1 MLSILVPIY
10 RFDAG
15 ALIRELHEQAT
26 SSGIPFEVL
35 CMDDGSGPGFEH
47 NATVCNDLPHAHYL
61 ALPENIGRSAIRN
74 RLAQE
79 AGYDHVLLLDC
90 DAALP
95 DGRFIERYVPFLNK
109 DMVVYGGRS
118 YQASPPDNK
127 QLMLHWLY
135 GSNREAIP
143 AEGRSGYQQFM
154 TNNILVP
161 RQVVLNHP
169 LSETLKGYGHE
180 DTLWGL
186 ELEAAGIPI
195 EHINNPLVHIGLET
209 AASFLQ
215 KTREGVQ
222 NLLRLDAMGV
232 DDRHIQLLATYR
244 KLKRWRLRGLIRQ
257 VMRIKMPWLEK
268 NLLSSNPSLFYF
280 DLYKLGCMLGA
291 VR

>member
-1 MLSILVPIY
+1 
-10 RFDAG
+10 
-15 ALIRELHEQAT
+15 
-26 SSGIPFEVL
+26 
-35 CMDDGSGPGFEH
+35 
-47 NATVCNDLPHAHYL
+47 
-61 ALPENIGRSAIRN
+61 
-74 RLAQE
+74 
-79 AGYDHVLLLDC
+79 
-90 DAALP
+90 
-95 DGRFIERYVPFLNK
+95 
-109 DMVVYGGRS
+109 
-118 YQASPPDNK
+118 
-127 QLMLHWLY
+127 
-135 GSNREAIP
+135 
-143 AEGRSGYQQFM
+143 M

-257 VMRIKMPWLEK
+257 VVRIKMPWLEK